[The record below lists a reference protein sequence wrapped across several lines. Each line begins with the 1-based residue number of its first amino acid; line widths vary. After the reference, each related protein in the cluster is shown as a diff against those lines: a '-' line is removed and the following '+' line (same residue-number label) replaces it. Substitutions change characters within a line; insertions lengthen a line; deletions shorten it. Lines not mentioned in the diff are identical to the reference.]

1 MRSRCNDSW
10 WVFTWSIILFLG
22 LMDFNLRFDWICC
35 VPRVPMKSVCS
46 FDWILLTIRH
56 FVLRWPPSNLSY
68 FSCSSK
74 LITIIRWTT
83 MCPLSVLYIWF
94 DVFMLPAV
102 ISEESLL
109 FFFLWLIFLS
119 LFFPFFNRRGGS
131 LFVWLSFF
139 FGAADS
145 SSGRWTTRRRCLK
158 KKNQQKTNKIF
169 YRSSR
174 RINALLTTQ
183 WRRRPMAFEDQEEEE
198 EEEEGVGGRR
208 DASFSF
214 VRTERAATRRRD

>member
-1 MRSRCNDSW
+1 
-10 WVFTWSIILFLG
+10 
-22 LMDFNLRFDWICC
+22 MDFNLRFDWICC

-158 KKNQQKTNKIF
+158 KKKSTKNQQNILPELSADQ
-169 YRSSR
+169 R
-174 RINALLTTQ
+174 A
-183 WRRRPMAFEDQEEEE
+183 PHDAMAAPAN
-198 EEEEGVGGRR
+198 GVRGSGGGGGGGGGRR
-208 DASFSF
+208 RASRRLLFFRSDGT
-214 VRTERAATRRRD
+214 RGDAATRLGD